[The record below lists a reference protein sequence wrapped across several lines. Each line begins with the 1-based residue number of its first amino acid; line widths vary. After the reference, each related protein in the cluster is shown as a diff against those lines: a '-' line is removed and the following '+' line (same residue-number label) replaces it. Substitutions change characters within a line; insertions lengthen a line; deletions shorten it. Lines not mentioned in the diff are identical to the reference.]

1 MTQRFPLIQRI
12 DIVIVPQYGDMDEAD
27 SGYMN
32 GDGSH
37 TSPTHE
43 DWLKTTG
50 ADPDAVAKAR
60 AQVRVSSNNSEK
72 CW

>member
-12 DIVIVPQYGDMDEAD
+12 DIVIVPQYADLDEGD

-32 GDGSH
+32 GDGIH

-50 ADPDAVAKAR
+50 ADADALVKGR
-60 AQVRVSSNNSEK
+60 AQVS
-72 CW
+72 